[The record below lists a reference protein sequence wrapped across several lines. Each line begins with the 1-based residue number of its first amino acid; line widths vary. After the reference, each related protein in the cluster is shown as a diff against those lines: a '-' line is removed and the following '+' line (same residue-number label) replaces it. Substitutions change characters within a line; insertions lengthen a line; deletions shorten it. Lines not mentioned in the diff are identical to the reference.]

1 MSPRQALATLVGMKD
16 PDLRHELLQRLFE
29 EGQTLPAEDRA
40 AFVERRCGEDAWL
53 RKRLTVMLAAVVD
66 EGVVASSSAGE
77 PTPSG
82 ATASIH
88 SLLGEGPGARIG
100 SYTLVR
106 QIGEGGFGSV
116 FLAEQHHPVARKV
129 ALKILKLGMDT
140 RQVVARFEQERQAL
154 AMMDHP
160 NIARVIDAGAT
171 DTGRPYFVMEL
182 VDGHPIVEFCD
193 TNTLSIAERLELFAQ
208 VCGAVQ
214 HAHGKGIIHRDLKPS
229 NILVSTQDGL
239 PQPKVIDFGIA
250 KATSRKLTDKTVH
263 TEEQQVVGTL
273 QYMSPEQA
281 EGSLDIDTRT
291 DVYALGVLLYEL
303 LTGSTPFDE
312 KTLKSAPYGELQR
325 LVREVEPPRPSTRLG
340 ESRDTLR
347 SIAAHRRS
355 DPGQLS
361 TMLRGELDWI
371 AMKALEKDRERRYAT
386 ANGLAM
392 DVRRYLAGEAVVA
405 APPSAL
411 YRLRKFVRRNR
422 ATASAAVAVTAALL
436 LGVVAFAWQAR
447 VAAAERDSANLARAK
462 EAEQRTVAERERQLA
477 DEQRDRAQA
486 AEREATKRAE
496 ELALVSEFQS
506 SMLAQLDPTRAG
518 QDLTDDVVTR
528 FAAALSKAEAS
539 GDELA
544 AQLESFRSQWSRINA
559 TDAALALID
568 RAIVRPALEAI
579 EQKFEG
585 QPLVDATLRATLG
598 ERCLSWGMNDAA
610 KEQFD
615 RALELRRNELG
626 DEAPATLDSL
636 DNVGVALQ
644 RLGKASEALPY
655 HEEAL
660 EKRRRVLGE
669 EHPSTLT
676 SISNLGVALHYLGR
690 SEEALPY
697 YRETLEKRQKTLGPD
712 APETLEAVSNIASF
726 LWELDKHDEAMAYY
740 REALEKRRRVLGEDH
755 PDTLL
760 ALSNIGAAFRDQG
773 KWTEAVAHLRE
784 VLEKRRR
791 VLGDV
796 HPQTLNS
803 IRNLGST
810 LASSGEAAEGE
821 ALMREGLATQQR
833 VMGRD
838 HPSTLISLNNLAV
851 FLIEQ
856 NKTEEAAPLC
866 RESLERHRRILGPNH
881 PSTLVASSV
890 LGYLLLRERKPEE
903 AEPYVR
909 ESIAISVRVN
919 GEAHQATLTYIHNL
933 GMLLNDQQKYAEAAP
948 QFRTVVERGRA
959 ALGQANPIT
968 MSATTRLA
976 GLMLRE
982 KNFAEAAELYE
993 ATESEVRNSANPVS
1007 LASLLTR
1014 LGRCRSALGRF
1025 DEAEA
1030 NFLEAHPLWLDAR
1043 GKSHADTRDCLQALV
1058 DHYTARH
1065 AAQPDGG
1072 YDTKLSQW
1080 RSELD
1085 AAQ

>member
-1 MSPRQALATLVGMKD
+1 MKD

-29 EGQTLPAEDRA
+29 EAQTLPAAERA

-53 RKRLTVMLAAVVD
+53 KKRLTVMLAAVVD
-66 EGVVASSSAGE
+66 EGVVESSSSGE
-77 PTPSG
+77 LAPAASTP
-82 ATASIH
+82 ATR

-100 SYTLVR
+100 PYTLLQ

-116 FLAEQHHPVARKV
+116 FLAEQHQPVARKV
-129 ALKILKLGMDT
+129 ALKIIKLGMDT

-154 AMMDHP
+154 ALMDHP

-182 VDGHPIVEFCD
+182 VDGSPIVEFCD
-193 TNTLSIAERLELFAQ
+193 TNTLSISERLALFAQ

-229 NILVSTQDGL
+229 NILVSKQDGL

-250 KATSRKLTDKTVH
+250 KATSRKLTDKTVY
-263 TEEQQVVGTL
+263 TEQQQVVGTL

-291 DVYALGVLLYEL
+291 DVYALGILLYEL

-312 KTLKSAPYGELQR
+312 KTLKNAAYGDLQR
-325 LVREVEPPRPSTRLG
+325 MVREVEPPRPSTRLG
-340 ESRDTLR
+340 ESRETLLR
-347 SIAAHRRS
+347 IAAQRRS
-355 DPGQLS
+355 DPKQLS
-361 TMLRGELDWI
+361 SLLRGELDWI
-371 AMKALEKDRERRYAT
+371 VMKALEKDREQRYAT

-405 APPSAL
+405 APPSAF

-422 ATASAAVAVTAALL
+422 ALASAGAAVAGALL

-447 VAAAERDSANLARAK
+447 VAAAERDSANLARGK
-462 EAEQRTVAERERQLA
+462 EARQRQIAESERQLA
-477 DEQRDRAQA
+477 DEQRDRAMA

-518 QDLTDDVVTR
+518 EELTQDVMAR
-528 FAAALSKAEAS
+528 FAAALSKAETS

-544 AQLESFRSQWSRINA
+544 QQLESFRSQWGRINA

-568 RAIVRPALEAI
+568 RTIVEPAIDAI
-579 EQKFEG
+579 EQKFES
-585 QPLVDATLRATLG
+585 QPRVAATLRATLG
-598 ERCLSWGMNDAA
+598 ERYVNWGLHDAA

-615 RALELRRNELG
+615 AALELRRNALG
-626 DEAPATLDSL
+626 DEHPETLDSL
-636 DNVGVALQ
+636 DNLGVVLQ
-644 RLGKASEALPY
+644 RQGKSAEALRY

-660 EKRRRVLGE
+660 EKRRRTLGE
-669 EHPSTLT
+669 DHPSTLT
-676 SISNLGVALHYLGR
+676 SISNLGVALHHLGR
-690 SEEALPY
+690 SEEAMPY
-697 YRETLEKRQKTLGPD
+697 YREALEKRSTILGPD
-712 APETLEAVSNIASF
+712 APDTLSAISNIASF
-726 LWELDKHDEAMAYY
+726 LWELDKRDEALVYY
-740 REALEKRRRVLGEDH
+740 QEALEKRRRVLGEDH

-760 ALSNIGAAFRDQG
+760 ALSNIGTALRDQG

-791 VLGDV
+791 ILGDL

-803 IRNLGST
+803 LRNLGST
-810 LASSGEAAEGE
+810 LASAGGAVEGE
-821 ALMREGLATQQR
+821 ALVREALANQQR
-833 VMGRD
+833 VLGLD
-838 HPSTLISLNNLAV
+838 HPSTLISLNNLAA

-856 NKTEEAAPLC
+856 GKADEAAPLC
-866 RESLERHRRILGPNH
+866 RESLERHRNVLGPNH
-881 PSTLVASSV
+881 PNTLVATSV
-890 LGYLLLRERKPEE
+890 LGYLLLRQGKPEE
-903 AEPYVR
+903 AEPHVR
-909 ESIAISVRVN
+909 EAIAISVRVN

-948 QFRTVVERGRA
+948 QFRTVVERGRS

-976 GLMLRE
+976 GLLLRE

-993 ATESEVRNSANPVS
+993 SAEPDTRASANSIS

-1014 LGRCRSALGRF
+1014 LGRCLSALGRF
-1025 DEAEA
+1025 EEAEA
-1030 NFLEAHPLWLDAR
+1030 NFLEAHSLWLEAR
-1043 GKSHADTRDCLQALV
+1043 GKSHADTRNCVQAIV
-1058 DHYTARH
+1058 EHYTARQ

-1072 YDTKLSQW
+1072 HDAKLAQW
-1080 RSELD
+1080 KAEFD